1 MMNSSY
7 KGNEIRL
14 LNNKYQLSKYNP
26 NSSALNM
33 SSNLPQYMSSNT
45 NMLINNPSQARNT
58 NILVRPIPQ
67 NRNVFQSKTS
77 TLLDNNNNQ
86 QAAPTQNQI
95 YTPVIQRNFTEP
107 RLNISNKEE
116 LLRESEKIF
125 DIIELYGLVVTND
138 LVKIKRLQQKISK
151 DDFSLQFYEFR
162 KRLYKNIDK
171 THDKMIDSVKRMKE
185 EFLNTKKNVNENMKS
200 KMRKV
205 TKSGEKVQQI
215 FNVYKNNTSEKMSG
229 VEVMLNRNVDKI
241 KSLATLICEF
251 DEEEEESS
259 SEYGDD

>member
-77 TLLDNNNNQ
+77 TLLDNN
-86 QAAPTQNQI
+86 
-95 YTPVIQRNFTEP
+95 
-107 RLNISNKEE
+107 K
-116 LLRESEKIF
+116 LLQ
-125 DIIELYGLVVTND
+125 L
-138 LVKIKRLQQKISK
+138 KIKYILLL
-151 DDFSLQFYEFR
+151 F
-162 KRLYKNIDK
+162 
-171 THDKMIDSVKRMKE
+171 KE
-185 EFLNTKKNVNENMKS
+185 ILLN
-200 KMRKV
+200 
-205 TKSGEKVQQI
+205 
-215 FNVYKNNTSEKMSG
+215 
-229 VEVMLNRNVDKI
+229 LD
-241 KSLATLICEF
+241 
-251 DEEEEESS
+251 
-259 SEYGDD
+259 

>member
-86 QAAPTQNQI
+86 QATPTQNQI

-125 DIIELYGLVVTND
+125 DVIELYGLVVTND

-151 DDFSLQFYEFR
+151 DDFSL
-162 KRLYKNIDK
+162 
-171 THDKMIDSVKRMKE
+171 
-185 EFLNTKKNVNENMKS
+185 
-200 KMRKV
+200 
-205 TKSGEKVQQI
+205 
-215 FNVYKNNTSEKMSG
+215 
-229 VEVMLNRNVDKI
+229 
-241 KSLATLICEF
+241 
-251 DEEEEESS
+251 
-259 SEYGDD
+259 